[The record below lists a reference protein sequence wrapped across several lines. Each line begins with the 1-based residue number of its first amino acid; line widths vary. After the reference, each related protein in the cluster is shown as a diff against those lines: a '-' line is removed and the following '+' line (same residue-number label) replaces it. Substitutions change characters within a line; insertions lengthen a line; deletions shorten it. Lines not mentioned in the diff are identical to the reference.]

1 MKESIL
7 DNEELKASR
16 TEASFKEIELFREA
30 EKHYETRLQSGR
42 LGMVFIGYLFLKN
55 VSGHIIGSRSFFIYL
70 ILGLFFLIGGYLVKY
85 RPRIILFS
93 GLSVYFILTV
103 ISFITYSLPPHGSI
117 VALLFILFAGQ
128 SLTVAQKLIIVRQ
141 RLSENGEIP
150 RYKQVWY

>member
-1 MKESIL
+1 MKNIS
-7 DNEELKASR
+7 S
-16 TEASFKEIELFREA
+16 
-30 EKHYETRLQSGR
+30 Y
-42 LGMVFIGYLFLKN
+42 
-55 VSGHIIGSRSFFIYL
+55 IIGSTTFITYL
-70 ILGLFFLIGGYLVKY
+70 ILGLFFFVGAYLVKY

-117 VALLFILFAGQ
+117 VALLFILFVGQ